1 MSYEKLINGET
12 AKETRDKINNNF
24 DLLYKYMSNQF
35 IDSKCAS
42 FVETDWVFD
51 SNKKCYTFTIT
62 IEYLGDDYIPF
73 TVYSYDEQVSDSQTI
88 HCDMFRDYINKTLI
102 LYSDIPFKGWVARL

>member
-1 MSYEKLINGET
+1 MSHYVFKGTEGSREFRTKLNE
-12 AKETRDKINNNF
+12 NF